1 MIALEKFERSLHLLE
16 NTTRGKSSLSCT
28 WLGYWGSGSTSGFS
42 YLATIGYHQELGLYS
57 QRSHTESFSAF
68 WPRVNWRES
77 ENSPGQIAEKFRRLL
92 KTGPRKRTDISRN
105 RLCSSLPAQ
114 LISFPIAHVK
124 KTPSILNTD
133 NDIFSCGRSLLGI
146 RGGPFGFFGR
156 GRLGDFETKTYCK
169 YILVPKKSHVHD
181 QKLDYQQVFRQ
192 GTHRTLFL
200 GPERNVDLMWGRLS
214 KAPDTFRDR
223 KAIFN

>member
-1 MIALEKFERSLHLLE
+1 MIVTMTRIRAIVVIAPEKFERSLHLLE

-28 WLGYWGSGSTSGFS
+28 WLSYWGSGSASGFS

-124 KTPSILNTD
+124 KKNPSFWTLTMTSSLAEDHYLELVVDHLASSGEGDWVILKQKHTAS
-133 NDIFSCGRSLLGI
+133 IYLYQKKVMYT
-146 RGGPFGFFGR
+146 
-156 GRLGDFETKTYCK
+156 TKSSITSRCSGK
-169 YILVPKKSHVHD
+169 ERTVPCS
-181 QKLDYQQVFRQ
+181 
-192 GTHRTLFL
+192 
-200 GPERNVDLMWGRLS
+200 WGRRG
-214 KAPDTFRDR
+214 T
-223 KAIFN
+223 